1 MLSKTPDNFNAH
13 RVCLQC
19 RLASLD
25 DLEPLQQLTKLTQ
38 LGTDGNACCNLHPI
52 SRFRIEVLARHS
64 ANLQQIDSHK
74 VGHNPLGYTGILHT
88 G

>member
-1 MLSKTPDNFNAH
+1 MPLVKGTRLFQHTQDMF
-13 RVCLQC
+13 LQC

-25 DLEPLQQLTKLTQ
+25 DLEPLQQLIKLTQ
-38 LGTDGNACCNLHPI
+38 LGIEGNACCNLHPV

-74 VGHNPLGYTGILHT
+74 VGHDPLDCPTLFG
-88 G
+88 